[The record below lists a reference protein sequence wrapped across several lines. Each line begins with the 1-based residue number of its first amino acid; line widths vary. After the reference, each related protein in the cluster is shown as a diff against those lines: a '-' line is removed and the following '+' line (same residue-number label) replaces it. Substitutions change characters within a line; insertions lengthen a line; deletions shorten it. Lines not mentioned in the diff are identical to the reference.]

1 MQHCVHSSR
10 DDADLLDNEV
20 TGVENDTALDVAARS
35 HGLHEGLRDG
45 LLVGPQIVDQLV
57 IGHANATVPS
67 RDGGV
72 DLVRDELDVE
82 IELALNPKCPTH
94 RIGSKVREELWTQHF
109 SQIIDALVG
118 EEIVIPLPIE
128 LLGHVAPRAQGSQR
142 Y

>member
-57 IGHANATVPS
+57 IGHANATVPNS
-67 RDGGV
+67 DGGV
-72 DLVRDELDVE
+72 DLVGDDLDVE
-82 IELALNPKCPTH
+82 TELTLNLTWVSEGSYLLLSKASLALEMSADDADLV
-94 RIGSKVREELWTQHF
+94 GSEVRE
-109 SQIIDALVG
+109 
-118 EEIVIPLPIE
+118 
-128 LLGHVAPRAQGSQR
+128 
-142 Y
+142 